1 MPKKKNLMVLSLIAA
16 IIFIAIRPVSADTS
30 SGVRVMVNN
39 QQLVFSTYPTYSGTT
54 LMAPAKEFIQ
64 ALGGTFSYDNST
76 MAGKIVQG
84 ENELIFRLDNSIAKF
99 NGKNVQAP
107 APMKIISNR
116 FMLPAQ
122 FTAERLGAEVYM
134 NTTKNTM
141 MVFQAVNGKI
151 IYQVAS
157 GDTLWIIS
165 KLFNTTVT
173 SIKMLNSLTT
183 DIIYVGQK
191 LIVKNSTPLNSSFS
205 AITSGSATIRSG
217 PGSSYSAVNYLYANT
232 QVSIT
237 GKVDNWY
244 KVVTPKGNGY
254 IYYSVLSIGQD
265 VADTAPNSTFFNN
278 SIPYDASGDSL
289 SYSSYTVQKGDTI
302 WSVAQKFGIPQNE
315 LASANSLSLSTY
327 LSIGQIIKIPVHTI
341 AVKQVLNPKY
351 GEILDWFTEA
361 QYVFPIGK
369 VAKFVDLQ
377 TGKSFIAERTIGAS
391 HSDTETLTAQDAQT
405 MKEIFG
411 GAWTWNKRPFIL
423 EVDGR
428 RFAVSVAGMP
438 HAGVDGVPFLQN
450 VGNRSDSWGYG
461 PNYDSISGN
470 GMDGHFDVYFLNC
483 LRHND
488 NKIDSYHQF
497 AVATAGGLE

>member
-1 MPKKKNLMVLSLIAA
+1 MPNKKLLMVLSLLAA
-16 IIFIAIRPVSADTS
+16 IIFAAVRPVSADTS
-30 SGVRVMVNN
+30 GGVRVMMNN
-39 QQLVFSTYPTYSGTT
+39 RQLVFSTYPAYSGTT
-54 LMAPAKEFIQ
+54 LMAPAKEFVQ
-64 ALGGTFSYDNST
+64 ALGGTFSYDSSSMT
-76 MAGKIVQG
+76 GKIVQG
-84 ENELIFRLDNSIAKF
+84 ENELIFRLDNSVAKF

-107 APMKIISNR
+107 AALKIINNR

-134 NTTKNTM
+134 NTAKNTM

-173 SIKMLNSLTT
+173 SIKMINSLTT
-183 DIIYVGQK
+183 DTIYVGQK
-191 LIVKNSTPLNSSFS
+191 LTVRNSNPMNFSFS
-205 AITSGSATIRSG
+205 AATSKSATIKSG
-217 PGSSYSAVNYLYANT
+217 PGFGYSDVNYLYANT

-237 GKVDNWY
+237 GKVDSWY
-244 KVVTPKGNGY
+244 KAVTPKGNGY

-265 VADTAPNSTFFNN
+265 ITDTAPNSTFFNN
-278 SIPYDASGDSL
+278 SIPYDVSGDSL
-289 SYSSYTVQKGDTI
+289 SYSTYQVQKGDTI

-315 LASANSLSLSTY
+315 LASANSFSLNSY

-341 AVKQVLNPKY
+341 AVKQVPDPKY
-351 GEILDWFTEA
+351 GEVLDWFTEA
-361 QYVFPIGK
+361 QYVFSIGK
-369 VAKFVDLQ
+369 VGKFIDLQ
-377 TGKSFIAERTIGAS
+377 TGKSFMAKRTIGAS
-391 HSDTETLTAQDAQT
+391 HSDTETLTAQDTQT

-411 GAWTWNKRPFIL
+411 GTWVWNKRPFIL

-438 HAGVDGVPFLQN
+438 HAGADGVPFLQN

-488 NKIDSYHQF
+488 NKIDSYHQY